1 LPIAGSG
8 VVLLSGA
15 IILISGGILAEL
27 VYKLGDIRESD
38 FSRLTVKVWPQSS
51 AGRHPEVS
59 LHG

>member
-1 LPIAGSG
+1 MT
-8 VVLLSGA
+8 VTLLSVESLLTAPGD
-15 IILISGGILAEL
+15 GGF
-27 VYKLGDIRESD
+27 GDIREAD